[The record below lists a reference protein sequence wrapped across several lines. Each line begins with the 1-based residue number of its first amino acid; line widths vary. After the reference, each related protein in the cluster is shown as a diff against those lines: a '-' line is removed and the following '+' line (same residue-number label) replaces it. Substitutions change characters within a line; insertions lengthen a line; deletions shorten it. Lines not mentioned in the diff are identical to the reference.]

1 MGYLLFNHGRTEE
14 AVSQYDAFLTLD
26 TSPINRLLTAGGTVD
41 ATKSLVLT
49 SFFLDDQGQNNAD
62 VMRRPGRICR
72 GSDVM
77 AKRTGT
83 ESGNV
88 FGKLQPRSDGRLR
101 TGFLSAYF
109 RDHTIER
116 LNLGRIQDLDRT
128 KFAVTALSASGRND
142 AVSAQFRAA
151 ADRYRQI
158 PRDIAAARAT
168 IADQD
173 LDILIFADSNFPR
186 LILFSA
192 PLLRSVIFGKI
203 RWFE

>member
-1 MGYLLFNHGRTEE
+1 VGYLLFNHGRTEE

-116 LNLGRIQDLDRT
+116 LNLVLHPSCIEGCSRSRET
-128 KFAVTALSASGRND
+128 SGPNSYESGYPSFHNGPSTR
-142 AVSAQFRAA
+142 VS
-151 ADRYRQI
+151 
-158 PRDIAAARAT
+158 
-168 IADQD
+168 
-173 LDILIFADSNFPR
+173 
-186 LILFSA
+186 
-192 PLLRSVIFGKI
+192 
-203 RWFE
+203 